1 MSASVKPPMDYKD
14 TLNLPKTAFPMK
26 ANLPKLEPEWLERWE
41 AMDIYGRIRQAS
53 AGRPLW
59 ILHDGP
65 PYANGHIHMGT
76 ALNKILKDLVVKSR
90 SMLGYNA
97 VYVPGWDCHG
107 LPIEHQ
113 VDVELGLARAPV
125 DVRQAMDPLE
135 KRRRCREY
143 AAKFI
148 DIQRAEFRRLGV
160 FGDWKDPYRTMA
172 PAYQATIAREFGR
185 FVGRDLVHKGLKPV
199 HWCMHCK
206 TALAQAEVEYEDQT
220 TPSVYVKFRLEAA
233 APALAAVG
241 GRPVSLVIWTTTPWT
256 LPANLAIAVHP
267 EATYTA
273 VDLDGQALVVAQP
286 LAEAFLRL
294 PGVKGRGTLLPLA
307 VPGRALV
314 GLTARHPWIARDVP
328 VLGEEFVAMDAG
340 TGLVHIAPGH
350 GEEDY
355 EAGRRAGLKIYNP
368 VDDDGRFVGEV
379 EHFAG
384 MTVWEANPRIIEHL
398 RAIGALVAEVTLTH
412 TYPHCWRCKNP
423 TLFRATEQWFIALD
437 RGGLRQKALD
447 AIRNKVRW
455 IPAWG
460 EERIYNMVAHRPEW
474 VISRQRVWG
483 VPIVAFYCTGC
494 DALLLDE
501 ALVEHVAGIMR
512 AGAGAD
518 EWYMRDAADLLPA
531 GTRCPRCGGERFRKE
546 TDILDV
552 WFDSGCSHAAVLE
565 VRPELRWPADLYL
578 EGSDQHRGWFQSSLL
593 EACGTRDAPPYRAVL
608 THGFLVDGEGRKM
621 SKSGGNNIT
630 PDELLPK
637 YGAEVLRLWV
647 ASEDSSEDIR
657 LSLEILNR
665 LSDAY
670 RRIRNTCRFLL
681 GTLAD
686 FDPERDRRSYGEMD
700 ELDRW
705 ALLRLGDLIAR
716 ARKAYDEFQFHVA
729 FHAIHNFCAVD
740 LSALYLDTIKDRL
753 YVRAA
758 DDPVRRASQ
767 TVCFELLTAL
777 TRLMAPIL
785 TFTADEVWS
794 YIPGRGKPE
803 SVHLVLFPE
812 ERGEWTNERLAA
824 DWERLLEV
832 RGEVSRALEAAR
844 QQGKIGKGVDAVVFV
859 RNAPE
864 EQWRPLL
871 EAKGEAL
878 LTTLFNVSGTRL
890 RAAAPAG
897 AVRYDSQDI
906 PGLALEI
913 APAQA
918 LGWKKCERCWTW
930 SPRVGED
937 PAHPSLCERCTPVVT
952 ALAR

>member
-1 MSASVKPPMDYKD
+1 MDYKD

-26 ANLPKLEPEWLERWE
+26 ANLPKLEPEWLERWA

-53 AGRPLW
+53 ASRPLW

-90 SMLGYNA
+90 SMLGHNA

-113 VDVELGLARAPV
+113 VDKELGLDQASV
-125 DVRQAMDPLE
+125 DVRQAMDPME

-143 AAKFI
+143 ASKFI
-148 DIQRAEFRRLGV
+148 DIQREEFRRLGV
-160 FGDWKDPYRTMA
+160 FGDWRNPYRTME
-172 PAYQATIAREFGR
+172 PAYQATIVREFGR

-199 HWCMHCK
+199 HWCMYCK

-220 TPSVYVKFRLEAA
+220 TPSVYVKFPLK
-233 APALAAVG
+233 APASALADLG

-273 VDLDGQALVVAQP
+273 VELDGQALIVAQP
-286 LAEAFLRL
+286 LVEAFLRL
-294 PGVKGRGTLLPLA
+294 PGVKGRGAALPLA
-307 VPGRALV
+307 VPGRALA
-314 GLTARHPWIARDVP
+314 GLVARHPWIDRDAP
-328 VLGEEFVAMDAG
+328 VVAADFVAMDAG

-355 EAGRRAGLKIYNP
+355 EVGRRAGLKVYNP
-368 VDDDGRFVGEV
+368 VDDDGRFIAEV
-379 EHFAG
+379 AHFAG
-384 MTVWEANPRIIEHL
+384 LTVWEANPRIIEHL
-398 RAIGALVAEVTLTH
+398 RAIGALVAEVSLQH

-437 RGGLRQKALD
+437 RHGLRQKALD
-447 AIRNKVRW
+447 AIRNEVRW

-483 VPIVAFYCTGC
+483 VPIVAFYCDGC

-518 EWYMRDAADLLPA
+518 EWYLREAAALLPA
-531 GTRCPRCGGERFRKE
+531 GTRCARCGGDRFRKE
-546 TDILDV
+546 SDILDV

-565 VRPELRWPADLYL
+565 QRPELRWPAEMYL
-578 EGSDQHRGWFQSSLL
+578 EGSDQHRGWFHSSLL
-593 EACGTRDAPPYRAVL
+593 EAVGTRDRPPYRSVL
-608 THGFLVDGEGRKM
+608 THGFVVDGDGRKM
-621 SKSGGNNIT
+621 SKSVGNNVT
-630 PDELLPK
+630 PDELIPK

-647 ASEDSSEDIR
+647 AAEDSSEDIR
-657 LSLEILNR
+657 LSNEILNR
-665 LSDAY
+665 LADAY
-670 RRIRNTCRFLL
+670 RRIRNTSRFLL

-686 FDPERDRRSYGEMD
+686 FDPERDRRSYEQMD

-705 ALLRLGDLIAR
+705 ALLRLGDLITR
-716 ARKAYDEFQFHVA
+716 VRKAYEDYQFHVV

-740 LSALYLDTIKDRL
+740 LSALYLDIIKDRL
-753 YVRAA
+753 YTSAP
-758 DDPVRRASQ
+758 DDPRRRASQ

-777 TRLMAPIL
+777 TRLMAPVL

-832 RGEVSRALEAAR
+832 RGEVSRALESAR
-844 QQGKIGKGVDAVVFV
+844 QQGRIGKGIDAVLFV
-859 RNAPE
+859 PSAPV
-864 EQWRPLL
+864 EQWGPLL

-890 RAAAPAG
+890 GKAGPAG
-897 AVRYDSQDI
+897 SVRYESQDI
-906 PGLALEI
+906 PGLVLEV

-930 SPRVGED
+930 SPRVGEH
-937 PAHPSLCERCTPVVT
+937 PAHPTLCERCAPVVT
-952 ALAR
+952 ALGR